1 MKKYI
6 LLSLACL
13 LTLSSCYK
21 EPVYE
26 EDGIVHGKRKVGM
39 WVRSPKSTRWQ
50 ASDMIGVFCAD
61 ESNIKFTVDKLA
73 EGKTQLGYF
82 QGPLTAGTTIQA
94 AYYPYKS
101 SAGTDA
107 TKIPVVV
114 QNKASYGT
122 SPARFDVA
130 TYQKGQDVPLVFQK
144 KLSTLKLTFDNV
156 DQAWCQ
162 DQVLK
167 SIKIKGARAM
177 VGNYTADLSSVS
189 APLTAVQASN
199 EVVVDMRKEKL
210 VTSLAVSVAMAPT
223 WRTGDIVEVTVSR
236 NIESGDPV
244 GDLKKVNV
252 TLTADA
258 VEGEELPIS
267 VDAREMAPVL
277 PTLTLEWASPVLG
290 LEDGAS
296 ASQFSGNYPAVDQN
310 GNVYVQMSVG
320 TDRIYKLNAATGTI
334 AWSEHLGVSESVNPS
349 PSCEPD
355 GSVIYASG
363 GRSGTGRVVAYNGN
377 GGIKWDF
384 SPDKFF
390 SGANAPAPNFNFV
403 TPVVGQSCIYVGN
416 GGTTGSVLS
425 INKSTGNRV
434 AYVCGADN
442 VKDEQGKVIGTNVN
456 PAVGPT
462 GGVNTGLA
470 LAKNGVVGWGA
481 SYGLFGASQAALDA
495 PTLTSTYGHYVPFGL
510 RVGPNWNGGNPW
522 WRANMGVAC
531 ANVDGKDCFVFSTI
545 EKTSNGTFNMH
556 ITWQESAGGLG
567 ASAPYLTQNWLKKV
581 VITDVADQ
589 DQGGL
594 VIGPQ
599 GEAIVALKINPGT
612 GEGGIAAYLPNG
624 DPAYTFSVGQ
634 LDVAGAAAVDNQGY
648 IHVVAD
654 KVEGSTT
661 PQYFILKPSINSQS
675 CSVVASANLWQLMKN
690 AGCADMGDSDNIRA
704 WTSVVIGSNGKMYL
718 AVTQRKGTGEQK
730 ARILCLSYS
739 GVTGPS
745 TASPWPQRSGDCYN
759 TGRAQY

>member
-26 EDGIVHGKRKVGM
+26 EDGIVHGKRKAGM

-82 QGPLTAGTTIQA
+82 QGPLTAGDAVQG

-210 VTSLAVSVAMAPT
+210 VTSLAVSVAIAPT

-267 VDAREMAPVL
+267 VDAREMDPVL

-290 LEDGAS
+290 LEDGATR
-296 ASQFSGNYPAVDQN
+296 SQFGGNYPAVDQN
-310 GNVYVQMSVG
+310 GNVYVTMTEG
-320 TDRIYKLNAATGTI
+320 NDRLYKLNGATG
-334 AWSEHLGVSESVNPS
+334 AVLWSEHLGVSENVNPS

-390 SGANAPAPNFNFV
+390 GGANTPAPNFNPV
-403 TPVVGQSCIYVGN
+403 TPAVGQRCIYVGN
-416 GGTTGSVLS
+416 GGTVGTVLS
-425 INKSTGNRV
+425 IDKSTGDRV
-434 AYVCGADN
+434 AYIGNAEGSGGPVGGA
-442 VKDEQGKVIGTNVN
+442 G
-456 PAVGPT
+456 
-462 GGVNTGLA
+462 TGLV
-470 LAKNGVVGWGA
+470 LAKNGVVSWGA
-481 SYGLFGASQAALDA
+481 TFGFFCANQSLMDSPAQTSAYGKF
-495 PTLTSTYGHYVPFGL
+495 VPWGL
-510 RVGPNWNGGNPW
+510 RIGPNWNGGNPW
-522 WRANMGVAC
+522 WRANMGIAC
-531 ANVDGKDCFVFSTI
+531 ASVDGKDCIVFSTI

-556 ITWQESAGGLG
+556 ITWHETAGGLG
-567 ASAPYLTQNWLKKV
+567 TSAPGLSQGWLKKV
-581 VITDVADQ
+581 TLTDVADQ
-589 DQGGL
+589 DQGGI

-599 GEAIVALKINPGT
+599 GEAIVALKKNPGT

-661 PQYFILKPSINSQS
+661 PQYFILKPSISSQT

-718 AVTQRKGTGEQK
+718 AVTQRTGTSDQK
-730 ARILCLSYS
+730 ARVLCLSYS

-745 TASPWPQRSGDCYN
+745 TASPWPQRSGDCHH
-759 TGRAQY
+759 TGNAQY